1 MGRKKQKREDR
12 SEKQVK
18 KVLLG
23 LTIGLL
29 ALAIGLMVWSIVG

>member
-29 ALAIGLMVWSIVG
+29 ALAIGLMVWSIVV

>member
-1 MGRKKQKREDR
+1 MGRKKQKRDDR

-29 ALAIGLMVWSIVG
+29 ALAIGVMVWSIVV